1 VKKTHTK
8 PRGGTV
14 ETMNTKNETK
24 INIMT
29 LVKIRDNVDNLPAVR
44 VQAIQTMQKLIA
56 EDDPETQK
64 NMKVLKK
71 IRDSE
76 EVTDAVRI
84 QTIQTMHKIFALVN
98 GEETDDAPTEADIM
112 AKIRK
117 AKK

>member
-1 VKKTHTK
+1 
-8 PRGGTV
+8 
-14 ETMNTKNETK
+14 MNTKNETK

-44 VQAIQTMQKLIA
+44 VQAIQTMQKLIS

-64 NMKVLKK
+64 NINVLKD
-71 IRDSE
+71 IRDD
-76 EVTDAVRI
+76 VTVSDAVRI
-84 QTIQTMHKIFALVN
+84 QTIQTMHKIFVLVE
-98 GEETDDAPTEADIM
+98 GEETDDRPTEADIM

>member
-1 VKKTHTK
+1 
-8 PRGGTV
+8 
-14 ETMNTKNETK
+14 
-24 INIMT
+24 
-29 LVKIRDNVDNLPAVR
+29 
-44 VQAIQTMQKLIA
+44 
-56 EDDPETQK
+56 
-64 NMKVLKK
+64 MKVLKK